1 MRLIAEMLDDAIL
14 TALAAAFPL
23 IGFALFVIFWKLSR
37 EDKAPDPIY
46 QPSRRVQ

>member
-1 MRLIAEMLDDAIL
+1 MVYDTIL

-23 IGFALFVIFWKLSR
+23 VGCALFVIFWKLSR

-46 QPSRRVQ
+46 EPGSQRIQ

>member
-1 MRLIAEMLDDAIL
+1 MLDDAIL

-37 EDKAPDPIY
+37 DDKAPDPIY
-46 QPSRRVQ
+46 QLSRNAKQ